1 MPVCQMQTHVYMYL
15 QIQMHWTKLISIEYN
30 YKYRCKYKY
39 ANQQLSITCLPLRH
53 RTHNSDHTA
62 RRPQRTRCL
71 LGTRRRSPPGQKT
84 NNSNKSNKGQLCLRF
99 IFRIFFRVV
108 HLVKT
113 QSSITSVLIIAR
125 QKDKSHCKSV
135 RQTQKRQ

>member
-1 MPVCQMQTHVYMYL
+1 MQTHVYMYL
-15 QIQMHWTKLISIEYN
+15 QIQIHWTKLISE
-30 YKYRCKYKY
+30 CKYKY
-39 ANQQLSITCLPLRH
+39 ECKCRCVDQLLSIKCSPLRH

-62 RRPQRTRCL
+62 RRRQRTRCL
-71 LGTRRRSPPGQKT
+71 LGTPRHSPPGQKT